1 MSKVIYKNTRLII
14 ADNSGAKIAQC
25 IQVYK
30 GQACGVGDIIRVCI
44 KKVRPDVRDKFF
56 KKTFLALVVRTVGR
70 DRDSNGIYNSFS
82 DNAAVLLTEKREP
95 MGTSIAGPVS
105 RKVEKVSKAVA
116 SMASTR
122 Y

>member
-1 MSKVIYKNTRLII
+1 MSKVISKNTRLVI
-14 ADNSGAKIAQC
+14 ADNSGVKIVQC
-25 IQVYK
+25 IHTYK
-30 GQACGVGDIIRVCI
+30 GKACGVGDIIRVCV
-44 KKVRPDVRDKFF
+44 KKVKPDVRDKFF

-82 DNAAVLLTEKREP
+82 DNAAVLLNEKREP

-105 RKVEKVSKAVA
+105 RKVQQVSKAVA